1 MTPLDA
7 ARRIAD
13 AVLYEGYLL
22 YPYRASSSKN
32 QVRWQFGVLGPRGA
46 VDELVGEEPLI
57 YTETVLQPLGDTAMV
72 DIRVR
77 FLQTQW
83 RAPERPL
90 DSGGFEQIDELRVGA
105 THWIAWHEAVERE
118 VKVLGLTLEELVAG
132 QEVELSL
139 PGGEDPEILYDGEGT
154 IAGRLLRTRYPLH
167 GRMRISATREETTPP
182 ALLLRVE
189 VENLA
194 DLAPSDEASRTA
206 RRDLAARQS
215 FVGTHLLL
223 SATDATFVSVV
234 DPPAWAAAVVA
245 RCTNARCWPVLAGT
259 RGEDEQS
266 SEIVFGTPIILGDFP
281 EIADES
287 PGQLFDSAEIDEI
300 LTLRIMTMT
309 DEEKAAAR
317 GTDPRAAA
325 IIDRSDSMPQEIFE
339 RLHGALR
346 GFDQGADRVEPV
358 FPTWFNE
365 QAEASVAPETDVV
378 RIAGVPVSR
387 DSRVLLHPKSGADAH
402 DMFLVGQVAIV
413 RRIDLDV
420 DGNIHVAVLLE
431 ADPAADLH
439 DWHGR
444 YYYFGPDEIEPLAPD
459 AARGVSL

>member
-1 MTPLDA
+1 MTPIET
-7 ARRIAD
+7 ARRVAD

-46 VDELVGEEPLI
+46 VEEMVGEEPVL
-57 YTETVLQPLGDTAMV
+57 YTETVLQPLGESATV
-72 DIRVR
+72 DVCVR

-90 DSGGFEQIDELRVGA
+90 DAGRFEAVDALRVGA
-105 THWIAWHEAVERE
+105 TDWIAWHEAVERE
-118 VKVLGLTLEELVAG
+118 VELVGLTVDDLVAG
-132 QEVELSL
+132 REIELSI
-139 PGGEDPEILYDGEGT
+139 PGGDDAETLYDNDGA

-167 GRMRISATREETTPP
+167 GRMRISGSREATSPQVVR
-182 ALLLRVE
+182 LRVE

-194 DLAPSDEASRTA
+194 ELTPSDEVSRTA

-223 SATDATFVSVV
+223 SATGATFVSVV
-234 DPPAWAAAVVA
+234 DPPEWAASVA
-245 RCTNARCWPVLAGT
+245 AQCTNARCWPVLAGT
-259 RGEDEQS
+259 RGADEQT

-325 IIDRSDSMPQEIFE
+325 IIDRSDAMPQEIFE

-346 GFDQGADRVEPV
+346 GDGWVPQREEPD

-365 QAEASVAPETDVV
+365 TADASVAPETDVLRV
-378 RIAGVPVSR
+378 AGVPLSKG
-387 DSRVLLHPKSGADAH
+387 SRVLLRPKRGADAH
-402 DMFLVGQVAIV
+402 DMFLTGQIAIV

-420 DGNIHVAVLLE
+420 DGNHHVAVLLE
-431 ADPAADLH
+431 EDPAADLH

-459 AARGVSL
+459 AVREAAR